1 MWQEYN
7 WCMEGAIFNFPSQS
21 WLLYPKFMRP
31 IGPDGSVSAVAV
43 TVCASIF
50 QAIFNAPC
58 QLIHLL
64 GSPGI
69 DRERRW
75 GLLFS
80 MLSPLLTIVFREAS
94 EESTIGLLV
103 KGSVMGPSLLLWSY
117 LSIIA
122 SLWPGLWGF
131 LPPSSSS
138 PCLEKGLFFLCW
150 LMSQAAQWNCRL
162 IHGSMKKNKPGSIRA
177 KDTPGSRMKKWHHE
191 MFQLCLLYYRFME
204 R

>member
-1 MWQEYN
+1 MAKARKEVSSEAPRREHGTASISILAQEDPCQASDLQNCKIINVYSFTSLKFVVGCYISCKKTNVHSLTTWQKYN
-7 WCMEGAIFNFPSQS
+7 SCMEGAIFNFPLQS

-31 IGPDGSVSAVAV
+31 IGPDGSVSVVAV

-50 QAIFNAPC
+50 QAIFNATC

-80 MLSPLLTIVFREAS
+80 MLSPPLTLVFREAS

-122 SLWPGLWGF
+122 SL
-131 LPPSSSS
+131 
-138 PCLEKGLFFLCW
+138 
-150 LMSQAAQWNCRL
+150 
-162 IHGSMKKNKPGSIRA
+162 
-177 KDTPGSRMKKWHHE
+177 
-191 MFQLCLLYYRFME
+191 
-204 R
+204 